1 MAVRSAAPLDT
12 PSLEGPRENSSH
24 VYTILFPT
32 RNARLAL
39 QERHINVLNIIRIF
53 GKIAFDE
60 IHQQAK
66 LRQGNVSGTRS
77 EPSGNGIGS
86 ARSASKRAL
95 DSGLRLVIR
104 RRTCDSTQGSDF
116 SPMITSMQ
124 MKAARA
130 LLGIEQRM
138 LAELSGLSLPT
149 VQRMEAS
156 DGDVRGNIDSLVK
169 IVSAF
174 NTAGVELIGDGG
186 VSPVGGR
193 GVRLRA

>member
-1 MAVRSAAPLDT
+1 
-12 PSLEGPRENSSH
+12 
-24 VYTILFPT
+24 
-32 RNARLAL
+32 L
-39 QERHINVLNIIRIF
+39 QNRHIDVLSIIGIF
-53 GKIAFDE
+53 GKIAFNE

-66 LRQGNVSGTRS
+66 LRRGNVSGTRS
-77 EPSGNGIGS
+77 APSGNGILS
-86 ARSASKRAL
+86 VRSASKRAL

-116 SPMITSMQ
+116 SPMITSTQ
-124 MKAARA
+124 MKAGRA

-156 DGDVRGNIDSLVK
+156 DGDVRGNIDSLIK

-186 VSPVGGR
+186 VSPAGGR